1 MMSGAQPSSLLPS
14 HNVTIISTYG
24 KHFSYSVFTPS
35 SKNSVK
41 SQGPSTERGKLSY
54 NLQDR
59 KGKYTF
65 NKKVIGTLLNISK
78 K

>member
-59 KGKYTF
+59 KS
-65 NKKVIGTLLNISK
+65 NTLLTRK
-78 K
+78 LLGHC

>member
-1 MMSGAQPSSLLPS
+1 MMSGGQPSSRLTS

-24 KHFSYSVFTPS
+24 KHFSYSLFTPS

-41 SQGPSTERGKLSY
+41 SQRPSIERGKLSY

-59 KGKYTF
+59 KSKYTF
-65 NKKVIGTLLNISK
+65 NKKLLGHC
-78 K
+78 

>member
-1 MMSGAQPSSLLPS
+1 MSGGQPSSLLPS

-24 KHFSYSVFTPS
+24 KHFSYSVFTLS

-41 SQGPSTERGKLSY
+41 SQGPSIERGKHSY

-59 KGKYTF
+59 KSKYTF
-65 NKKVIGTLLNISK
+65 NKNVIGTLLNVSK

>member
-1 MMSGAQPSSLLPS
+1 MMSGDQPSSLLPS

-41 SQGPSTERGKLSY
+41 SQRPSIERGKQ
-54 NLQDR
+54 LQPSGQE
-59 KGKYTF
+59 KQIHF
-65 NKKVIGTLLNISK
+65 
-78 K
+78 